1 MNSFRSI
8 DWKTEDMDKLLESY
22 NLPRLNLE
30 EIENLNRLVTNTE
43 IEKIS
48 KLPQKKKIFE
58 EQMTSKENSSKHSK
72 N

>member
-43 IEKIS
+43 IEKNIKTS
-48 KLPQKKKIFE
+48 
-58 EQMTSKENSSKHSK
+58 SKEK
-72 N
+72 NI